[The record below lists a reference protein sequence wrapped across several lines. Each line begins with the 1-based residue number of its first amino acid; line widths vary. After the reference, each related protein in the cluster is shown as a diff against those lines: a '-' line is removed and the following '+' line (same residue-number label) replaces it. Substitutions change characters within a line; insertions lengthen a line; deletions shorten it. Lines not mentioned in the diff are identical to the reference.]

1 MDHLDRPDGTRLA
14 YTVHNPGGRGTP
26 LLLSH
31 GFGAT
36 SAMWAPNVAALAADR
51 PVVTWDFRGHGAS
64 DAPDDP
70 AAYSED
76 ATVADIDA
84 LLDAISAG
92 RAALGGM
99 SLGGY
104 LTLAYHRAHPD
115 RVAALVLV
123 DTGPGFRND
132 EARARWNRMAE
143 GYARA
148 IEADGLPHRS
158 PELAVARHRDLR
170 GVVHTARR
178 VLVQADDRVMASLP
192 TVAAPTLVVVGEDD
206 ADYRAGSAYMADHIP
221 GARLVVIPAA
231 GHAANMDRPAAFDA
245 AVAGF
250 LADVDS

>member
-1 MDHLDRPDGTRLA
+1 MEHLERPDGTRLA
-14 YTVHNPGGRGTP
+14 YTVHHPDGPGTP

-36 SAMWAPNVAALAADR
+36 SAMWGPNVAALAADR

-70 AAYSED
+70 DAYSED
-76 ATVADIDA
+76 AIVADIDA
-84 LLDAISAG
+84 LLDATGAE

-115 RVAALVLV
+115 RVAALILV
-123 DTGPGFRND
+123 DTGPGFRD
-132 EARARWNRMAE
+132 GEARARWNRMAE

-148 IEADGLPHRS
+148 IEADGLPRRT
-158 PELAVARHRDLR
+158 PELAVARHRHLR

-192 TVAAPTLVVVGEDD
+192 TIAVPTLVVVGEDD
-206 ADYRAGSAYMADHIP
+206 AGYRAGSAYMAERIP
-221 GARLVVIPAA
+221 GARLVVVPGA
-231 GHAANMDRPAAFDA
+231 GHAANMERPAAFDA

-250 LADVDS
+250 LAGVDG